1 MYDNEIE
8 LGYEQVYQERLEE
21 TRSMVTLATLLDFL
35 NQGAGDGCD
44 YDSVMAKSRAVA
56 ERANHEGLPAQTP
69 EVTLVSSVIRS
80 NVKIMI
86 YNIIEFSVTSLIRAI
101 YDWLKNEN
109 CGYTEVSEKLRTLW
123 HHTRM
128 RALSDPSASNDTAER
143 ISKQLL
149 DEAITNTVLR
159 LDARKTISG
168 GNLDGDKILRLFD
181 DHGVSVHTEDVGFRA
196 DELKDIKDRR
206 NDLAHGSVSFAEAGN
221 QVTTSELAGLINH
234 VDSFL
239 AQLRKDVIAYLNSG
253 DYRANQTPQVS
264 V

>member
-1 MYDNEIE
+1 M
-8 LGYEQVYQERLEE
+8 
-21 TRSMVTLATLLDFL
+21 
-35 NQGAGDGCD
+35 
-44 YDSVMAKSRAVA
+44 
-56 ERANHEGLPAQTP
+56 
-69 EVTLVSSVIRS
+69 
-80 NVKIMI
+80 
-86 YNIIEFSVTSLIRAI
+86 
-101 YDWLKNEN
+101 
-109 CGYTEVSEKLRTLW
+109 
-123 HHTRM
+123 
-128 RALSDPSASNDTAER
+128 
-143 ISKQLL
+143 
-149 DEAITNTVLR
+149 R
-159 LDARKTISG
+159 LDTRKTISG